1 MSGKGG
7 RLTRRESDS
16 QTLPGV
22 VLDLYSQ
29 TVHPFL
35 PLERERERERDTSIL
50 YICTFLMWTQ
60 MRQ

>member
-1 MSGKGG
+1 MSGRGG

-29 TVHPFL
+29 TVHPSL
-35 PLERERERERDTSIL
+35 PLERERERNINVYVYVL
-50 YICTFLMWTQ
+50 L
-60 MRQ
+60 

>member
-35 PLERERERERDTSIL
+35 PLERERERNINVCMYVYVL
-50 YICTFLMWTQ
+50 F
-60 MRQ
+60 